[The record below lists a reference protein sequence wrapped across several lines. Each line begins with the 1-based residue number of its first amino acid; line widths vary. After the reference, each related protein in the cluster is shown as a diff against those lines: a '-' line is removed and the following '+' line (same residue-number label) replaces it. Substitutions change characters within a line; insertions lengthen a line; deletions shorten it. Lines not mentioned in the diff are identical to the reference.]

1 MGTVLYS
8 LNKHRAQGVI
18 GAVALIMTA
27 MAAPTA
33 AMAADLN
40 LSNRPLFSGGN
51 VKPNIMV
58 ALDNS
63 GSMDFETLFPTDS
76 GLLYWNDSSR
86 SAWQGGTYQQSGAV
100 GYAYLFPNGYNGC
113 NADGSGCSYRDR
125 RIYSNYSAVPPI
137 PSLGFARS
145 SEFNVA
151 YFDPAVTYDPWV
163 GYANAKATEAN
174 YDPKIRSTTLNLSTP
189 RQSTAEGETFDFR
202 NGMVIPAGVSY
213 YQTVTTGTQVTASN
227 VCVRS
232 TSDFYAASFFEA
244 LFGYCARSGYSFAR
258 SATVNGGNTTTTGF
272 YPAATDRI
280 TGNESIAV
288 SYYPATF
295 YLRRSTPLPSNFGW
309 SANAP
314 KIPGKGPN
322 GEDLYGY
329 EIKANNFS
337 STTAFNDAIQ
347 NFANWF
353 SYYRKRHLAVR
364 GGITG
369 AFDEINGAR
378 VGSCTINNPAQLT
391 MRDLDSTSD
400 RQAFYDQIFST
411 DFAAARGTPNRKALK
426 FLGEQLE
433 NNASIITSSCQ
444 QNFAL
449 LFTDGYNTDSVSG
462 LGNADQSSNARKT
475 FGAPFGDNYS
485 NTIADVAMKYYE
497 NLGNVPNQNQRGIE
511 RHRVPTPLGCDNTP
525 PDPWLDCEDDLHMV
539 TFGVTLGQRGLIFG
553 NTADYPNQ
561 NTNPYRNPPDWT
573 KLNLNDSSYGLAEID
588 DLWHATINSRGTL
601 LNANTPA
608 EIASS
613 FATALEEIINAAGS
627 EAAISSNARSLTAES
642 VIYQASFTGGSWQ
655 GDLKAYALNGTSIS
669 ETAAWSAASRLVDA
683 SKTNTNIANGRHI
696 VASVPQGTVSNPRY
710 SAYAFRPTALQNVLS
725 GLTALLGDPLTT
737 NQINYLRGDRSLEQS
752 RSATGTFRNRG
763 TTVLGDIVH
772 SAPAYVGAPDRLRY
786 PNTWQDLHLGMNAGA
801 FPENTS
807 GPYSAAGNSRAF
819 AQSNAG
825 RKPMVYA
832 GANDGML
839 HGFAASDGTEQF
851 AFIPGGVF
859 ANLSQ
864 LTRTD
869 YQHRY
874 YVDGAPVTGDVAYN
888 SAWHTVLVGGLGN
901 GGRTLYALDI
911 TDPSVF
917 ASVEGNPSRLF
928 LWEFSH
934 PRLGLTFGQPS
945 IVRLHS
951 GQWAAMAGNGY
962 NSTGESASLFL
973 IDIQSGKIITN
984 GPIETNATPSN
995 GATSNGLS
1003 EAFPVD
1009 VDGDFIVDYAYA
1021 GDLYGNVWRFDLT
1034 SKTPADWRVSKLF
1047 TARDRSGN
1055 PQPITAQPQVGPHP
1069 FGRNYGVMVY
1079 VGTGKYIENSDATLN
1094 TSIRNSVYGVWDV
1107 GTFNF
1112 APGDGWSPTRIGDL
1126 SRSDLVVQD
1135 VLPQTVDS
1143 NGETYRVVT
1152 DKPVIYQ
1159 QSNASNDPGKR
1170 GWVLD
1175 LPAGTGELVTSNPA
1189 LEGQTVSFSTTVPD
1203 VQACTTEGSGYFM
1216 TVKART
1222 GGRTDSAS
1230 FDLNGDRQYTLPADT
1245 VTVNGQQVV
1254 VSGVAIKGGAPG
1266 AALHLN
1272 DSTQIGDQV
1281 VLGGS
1286 NASRHVINI
1295 FSGNL
1300 PDGRRSWREI
1310 RR

>member
-1 MGTVLYS
+1 MAGT
-8 LNKHRAQGVI
+8 GI
-18 GAVALIMTA
+18 VAPV
-27 MAAPTA
+27 MAK
-33 AMAADLN
+33 DLN

-76 GLLYWNDSSR
+76 GLLYWNDSTR
-86 SAWQGGTYQQSGAV
+86 SAWQSGTYVQSSPV

-113 NADGSGCSYRDR
+113 NADGSGCSARDR

-145 SEFNVA
+145 PEFNVA
-151 YFDPAVTYDPWV
+151 YFNPAVSYDPWV
-163 GYANAKATEAN
+163 GYADANATSAY
-174 YDPKIRSTTLNLSTP
+174 YDPKVRSATLNLTVA
-189 RQSTAEGETFDFR
+189 RQSTADGELFDFR
-202 NGMVIPAGVSY
+202 SGMVIPAGVSY
-213 YQTVTTGTQVTASN
+213 YQTITTGSQTTMSN

-232 TSDFYAASFFEA
+232 ASDFYSAGLFEA
-244 LFGYCARSGYSFAR
+244 LFGYCSRSGYTFYR
-258 SATVNGGNTTTTGF
+258 SATVNGGNTTATGF
-272 YPAATDRI
+272 YPSTTDKT
-280 TGNESIAV
+280 TGNESIPV

-295 YLRRSTPLPSNFGW
+295 YLLRSTTLPSNFGW
-309 SANAP
+309 SNSAAR
-314 KIPGKGPN
+314 ILGKGSN

-329 EIKANNFS
+329 EIKPENFS
-337 STTAFNDAIQ
+337 STAAYNAAMQ

-369 AFDEINGAR
+369 AFSEINGAR
-378 VGSCTINNPAQLT
+378 VGSCTINNPATLT
-391 MRDLDSTSD
+391 MRDLDSTTD

-433 NNASIITSSCQ
+433 NNANIITSSCQ

-449 LFTDGYNTDSVSG
+449 LFTDGYNTDSVNG
-462 LGNADQSSNARKT
+462 VGNADQSSNARKT

-497 NLGNVPNQNQRGIE
+497 NLGSVPNERQRGIE
-511 RHRVPTPLGCDNTP
+511 RHRVPTPLGCDDNP

-553 NTADYPNQ
+553 NTAQYPSQ
-561 NTNPYRNPPDWT
+561 NADPYRNPPDWS
-573 KLNLNDSSYGLAEID
+573 KLNLNDNSYGLSEID

-627 EAAISSNARSLTAES
+627 EAAVSSNTRSLSTNS
-642 VIYQASFTGGSWQ
+642 VIYQSSFTGGAWE
-655 GDLKAYALNGTSIS
+655 GDLKAYALNGASIGD
-669 ETAAWSAASRLVDA
+669 TPIWSAANRLVDT
-683 SKTNTNIANGRHI
+683 SKTNATIANNRRI
-696 VASVPQGTVSNPRY
+696 VISLAQGTAANPNYRG
-710 SAYAFRPTALQNVLS
+710 YAFRPTALQTVLG
-725 GLTALLGDPLTT
+725 GLTSLLGDPLTA

-752 RSATGTFRNRG
+752 RSPIGSFRNRG

-772 SAPAYVGAPDRLRY
+772 SAPVYVGAPDRLRY
-786 PNTWQDLHLGMNAGA
+786 PINWQDLRLGANAPVS
-801 FPENTS
+801 PEAAA

-819 AQSNAG
+819 AQANAS
-825 RKPMVYA
+825 RKPMVYV

-839 HGFAASDGTEQF
+839 HGFAASDGSEQF
-851 AFIPGGVF
+851 AFIPGGVT

-869 YQHRY
+869 YQHQY
-874 YVDGAPVTGDVAYN
+874 YVDGTPATGDVAYN
-888 SAWHTVLVGGLGN
+888 GAWHTVLVGGLGN

-911 TDPSVF
+911 TNPSAF
-917 ASVEGNPSRLF
+917 SSVESNPSSLF
-928 LWEFSH
+928 MWEFSH
-934 PRLGLTFGQPS
+934 PRLGKTFGQPS

-962 NSTGESASLFL
+962 NSNGESASLFL
-973 IDIQSGKIITN
+973 IDIQSGNLITN
-984 GPIETNATPSN
+984 GPIETGATPPN
-995 GATSNGLS
+995 GGSSNGLS
-1003 EAFPVD
+1003 EPFPVD

-1034 SKTPADWRVSKLF
+1034 AKTPANWRATKLF
-1047 TARDRSGN
+1047 TARDRNGN
-1055 PQPITAQPQVGPHP
+1055 PQPITTQPQVGLHS
-1069 FGRNYGVMVY
+1069 FGNNYGVMVY

-1094 TSIRNSVYGVWDV
+1094 TGLRNSVYGVWDV

-1112 APGDGWSPTRIGDL
+1112 APGDGWVPTRTANL

-1135 VLPQTVDS
+1135 VLAQTVDS

-1152 DKPVIYQ
+1152 DNPVVYQ

-1175 LPAGTGELVTSNPA
+1175 LPAGTGELIVSNPA
-1189 LEGQTVSFSTTVPD
+1189 LEGQTVSFSTTIPD

-1216 TVKART
+1216 KVKART
-1222 GGRTDSAS
+1222 GGRTDFAS
-1230 FDLNGDRQYTLPADT
+1230 FDLNGDRQYTTPTDT
-1245 VTVNGQQVV
+1245 VTVNGQKVV

-1272 DSTQIGDQV
+1272 DTSQIGDRV
-1281 VLGGS
+1281 VVGAS
-1286 NASRHVINI
+1286 DASRRVINI
-1295 FSGNL
+1295 FSGAQA
-1300 PDGRRSWREI
+1300 DGRRSWREI